1 MNKKIRLGLLFGGRS
16 AEHEVSLQSA
26 KSIASALDKHKYDIV
41 YIGITKSGKWF
52 YIDDENFL
60 LNDNDPSKIKL
71 KALTEQIVLPAGAGK
86 KELYNIKSNN
96 SIPSLDVVFPV
107 LHGTYGEDGTVQGL
121 MKLADVPYVGADVTG
136 SAVGMD
142 KDVMKR
148 LLRDAGIPIG
158 KFLVEYKYNRGNIR
172 FSSITEELGLPLFI
186 KPANL
191 GSSVGISRV
200 KNEDEFY
207 KAVDLAF
214 EYDMKIIIEENIS
227 GREIECSVL
236 GGDEPE
242 ASLPGE
248 VILKSD
254 FYSYDT
260 KYINDDEAET
270 KIPAELDQ
278 NVIKNIRELAVKTF
292 KVLCCYG
299 LARVDFFLC
308 GDNKVYVNE
317 INTLP
322 GFTRISMYPKLWEA
336 TGLKYSDLLDKLVE
350 LAFKRHEKEKALR
363 TSNF

>member
-1 MNKKIRLGLLFGGRS
+1 MNKKLRLGLLFGGRS

-26 KSIASALDKHKYDIV
+26 KSIASALNKDRYDIV
-41 YIGITKSGKWF
+41 YIGITKKGKWF
-52 YIDDENFL
+52 LVEDKDFLAFDE
-60 LNDNDPSKIKL
+60 DPSKIKL
-71 KALTEQIVLPAGAGK
+71 KALTYEIVLPAGEGK
-86 KELYNIKSNN
+86 RELYNIDRGKN
-96 SIPSLDVVFPV
+96 IPPLDIVFPV

-121 MKLADVPYVGADVTG
+121 MKLADIPFVGADVTG
-136 SAVGMD
+136 SAIGMD

-158 KFLVEYKYNRGNIR
+158 KFIVEYKYNRENIS
-172 FSSITEELGLPLFI
+172 FESIKNELGLPVFV

-191 GSSVGISRV
+191 GSSVGISKV
-200 KNEDEFY
+200 YDALQFN
-207 KAVDLAF
+207 KALDLAF
-214 EYDMKIIIEENIS
+214 DFDNKIIIEENIN

-254 FYSYDT
+254 FYSYDI
-260 KYINDDEAET
+260 KYIDSGEAEIE
-270 KIPAELDQ
+270 IPAKLDSD
-278 NVIKNIRELAVKTF
+278 VIAGIREMAVRTF

-299 LARVDFFLC
+299 LARVDFFL
-308 GDNKVYVNE
+308 GNDNKIYVNE

-336 TGLKYSDLLDKLVE
+336 TGLKYSDLLDKLIE
-350 LAFKRHEKEKALR
+350 LALLRHEREKALK
-363 TSNF
+363 TSN